1 MMQILYKLQIVN
13 NKFTLSLYT
22 ESMKTLLF
30 MFIITFLI
38 KPIQLSTVYFILFL
52 YFLAKKDYETMYI
65 EKYWIFPSILL
76 LFFCSSYVP
85 VLNRICTSLVFLF
98 VSGTIKLIKSD
109 WIGSADVC
117 YLAFF
122 GFYLGI
128 ERMLVALYISV
139 LLGILWIL
147 YKKKA
152 YPSLYIVFGNWCM
165 DCRFER
171 IYDFLF
177 SNESFFLRTSNIYI
191 IKLNMMTLK

>member
-13 NKFTLSLYT
+13 IIFTLSLYT

-38 KPIQLSTVYFILFL
+38 KPLQLSTVYLVLFL

-85 VLNRICTSLVFLF
+85 LLNRVSTSLVFLF

-117 YLAFF
+117 YLVF
-122 GFYLGI
+122 LGI

-147 YKKKA
+147 YKKKHILPYVSCLA
-152 YPSLYIVFGNWCM
+152 IGVWIAVLKGYTIFYFLMN
-165 DCRFER
+165 
-171 IYDFLF
+171 LF
-177 SNESFFLRTSNIYI
+177 S
-191 IKLNMMTLK
+191 

>member
-38 KPIQLSTVYFILFL
+38 KPLQLSTVYLVLFL
-52 YFLAKKDYETMYI
+52 YFLAKKDNETMYI
-65 EKYWIFPSILL
+65 EKYWIFPSILF

-85 VLNRICTSLVFLF
+85 LLNRVCTSLAFLF

-117 YLAFF
+117 YLSFF

-147 YKKKA
+147 YKKKHIL
-152 YPSLYIVFGNWCM
+152 PYISCLAIGVWLPF
-165 DCRFER
+165 
-171 IYDFLF
+171 
-177 SNESFFLRTSNIYI
+177 
-191 IKLNMMTLK
+191 

>member
-1 MMQILYKLQIVN
+1 
-13 NKFTLSLYT
+13 
-22 ESMKTLLF
+22 
-30 MFIITFLI
+30 
-38 KPIQLSTVYFILFL
+38 
-52 YFLAKKDYETMYI
+52 MYI

-85 VLNRICTSLVFLF
+85 LLNRVSTSLVFLF

-117 YLAFF
+117 YLVFF

-147 YKKKA
+147 YKK
-152 YPSLYIVFGNWCM
+152 SI
-165 DCRFER
+165 
-171 IYDFLF
+171 
-177 SNESFFLRTSNIYI
+177 SFPMYRVWQLVYGLPF
-191 IKLNMMTLK
+191 

>member
-22 ESMKTLLF
+22 ESMKTLFL
-30 MFIITFLI
+30 MLIITFLI
-38 KPIQLSTVYFILFL
+38 KPFQLSTVYFVLFL

-65 EKYWIFPSILL
+65 EKYWVFPSILL

-85 VLNRICTSLVFLF
+85 LLNRICTSLVFLF

-117 YLAFF
+117 YLVFF

-139 LLGILWIL
+139 LLGILWIS

>member
-52 YFLAKKDYETMYI
+52 YFLAKKDYETMHI

-85 VLNRICTSLVFLF
+85 LLNRVCTSLAFLF

-117 YLAFF
+117 HLAFF

-128 ERMLVALYISV
+128 ERMLVALYTSV

-147 YKKKA
+147 YKKKHIL
-152 YPSLYIVFGNWCM
+152 PYISCLAMGVWIAVLKGYTIFYFLMN
-165 DCRFER
+165 
-171 IYDFLF
+171 LF
-177 SNESFFLRTSNIYI
+177 S
-191 IKLNMMTLK
+191 

>member
-52 YFLAKKDYETMYI
+52 YFLAKKDYETMHI
-65 EKYWIFPSILL
+65 EKYWIFPSLL
-76 LFFCSSYVP
+76 FLFFCSSYVP
-85 VLNRICTSLVFLF
+85 LLNRVCTSLAFLF

-128 ERMLVALYISV
+128 ERMLVALYTSV

-152 YPSLYIVFGNWCM
+152 YPSLYIVFGNGCM

>member
-85 VLNRICTSLVFLF
+85 LLNRICTSLAFLF

-128 ERMLVALYISV
+128 ERMLVALYTSV

-152 YPSLYIVFGNWCM
+152 YPSLYIVFGNGCM

>member
-13 NKFTLSLYT
+13 IIFTLSLYT
-22 ESMKTLLF
+22 ESMKTLFL
-30 MFIITFLI
+30 MLIITFLI
-38 KPIQLSTVYFILFL
+38 KPFQLSTVYFVLFL

-85 VLNRICTSLVFLF
+85 LLNRVSTSLVFLF

-117 YLAFF
+117 YLFFF

-147 YKKKA
+147 YKK
-152 YPSLYIVFGNWCM
+152 SI
-165 DCRFER
+165 
-171 IYDFLF
+171 
-177 SNESFFLRTSNIYI
+177 SFPMYRVWQLVYGLPF
-191 IKLNMMTLK
+191 

>member
-52 YFLAKKDYETMYI
+52 YFLAKKDYETMHI
-65 EKYWIFPSILL
+65 EKYWIFPSLL
-76 LFFCSSYVP
+76 FLFFCSSYVP
-85 VLNRICTSLVFLF
+85 LLNRVCTSLAFLF

-128 ERMLVALYISV
+128 ERMLVALYTSV

-147 YKKKA
+147 YKKKHIL
-152 YPSLYIVFGNWCM
+152 PYISCLAMGIWIAVLKGYTIFYFLMN
-165 DCRFER
+165 
-171 IYDFLF
+171 LF
-177 SNESFFLRTSNIYI
+177 S
-191 IKLNMMTLK
+191 

>member
-1 MMQILYKLQIVN
+1 MNQEWN
-13 NKFTLSLYT
+13 NYISYTPKFISHYCPPDCPLNSSPLENLDTQ
-22 ESMKTLLF
+22 SMKTLLF

-38 KPIQLSTVYFILFL
+38 KPFQLSTVYFVLFL

-65 EKYWIFPSILL
+65 EKYWVFPSILL

-85 VLNRICTSLVFLF
+85 LLNRVCTSLVFLF

-117 YLAFF
+117 YLTFF

-147 YKKKA
+147 YKKTH
-152 YPSLYIVFGNWCM
+152 LIN
-165 DCRFER
+165 
-171 IYDFLF
+171 
-177 SNESFFLRTSNIYI
+177 
-191 IKLNMMTLK
+191 

>member
-22 ESMKTLLF
+22 ESMKTLFL
-30 MFIITFLI
+30 MLIITFLI
-38 KPIQLSTVYFILFL
+38 KPFQLSTVYFVLFL

-85 VLNRICTSLVFLF
+85 LLNRVCTSLVFLF

-117 YLAFF
+117 YLVFF

-139 LLGILWIL
+139 LLGMLWIL

-152 YPSLYIVFGNWCM
+152 YPSLCIVFGNWCM

-171 IYDFLF
+171 IYDILF

>member
-13 NKFTLSLYT
+13 IIFTLGLYT

-38 KPIQLSTVYFILFL
+38 KPLQLSTVYLVLFL

-85 VLNRICTSLVFLF
+85 LLNRVSTSLVFLF

-117 YLAFF
+117 YLVFF
-122 GFYLGI
+122 G
-128 ERMLVALYISV
+128 LYISV

-147 YKKKA
+147 YKKKHILPYVSCLA
-152 YPSLYIVFGNWCM
+152 IGVWIAVLKGYTIFYFLMN
-165 DCRFER
+165 
-171 IYDFLF
+171 LF
-177 SNESFFLRTSNIYI
+177 S
-191 IKLNMMTLK
+191 

>member
-13 NKFTLSLYT
+13 IIFTLSLYT

-38 KPIQLSTVYFILFL
+38 KPFQLSTVYFVLFL

-85 VLNRICTSLVFLF
+85 LLNRVCTSLVFLF

-117 YLAFF
+117 YLTFF

-139 LLGILWIL
+139 LLGYFGFYI
-147 YKKKA
+147 KK
-152 YPSLYIVFGNWCM
+152 SI
-165 DCRFER
+165 
-171 IYDFLF
+171 
-177 SNESFFLRTSNIYI
+177 SFHMCHVYASVYGLPF
-191 IKLNMMTLK
+191 

>member
-13 NKFTLSLYT
+13 IIFTLSLYT
-22 ESMKTLLF
+22 ESMKTLFL
-30 MFIITFLI
+30 MLIITFLI
-38 KPIQLSTVYFILFL
+38 KPFQLSTVYFVLFL

-65 EKYWIFPSILL
+65 EKYWVFPSILL

-85 VLNRICTSLVFLF
+85 LLNRICTSLSFLF
-98 VSGTIKLIKSD
+98 VSGIIKLIKSD

-117 YLAFF
+117 YLTFF

-152 YPSLYIVFGNWCM
+152 YPSICIMLMHWCM
-165 DCRFER
+165 DCDFER
-171 IYDFLF
+171 IHSILF
-177 SNESFFLRTSNIYI
+177 SNKSFFLRTSNIYI

>member
-38 KPIQLSTVYFILFL
+38 KPLQLSTVYLVLFL

-117 YLAFF
+117 YLVFF

>member
-65 EKYWIFPSILL
+65 EKYWIFPSLL
-76 LFFCSSYVP
+76 FLFFCSSYVP
-85 VLNRICTSLVFLF
+85 LLNRVCTSLAFLF

>member
-22 ESMKTLLF
+22 ESMKTLFL
-30 MFIITFLI
+30 MLIITFLI
-38 KPIQLSTVYFILFL
+38 KPFQLSTVYFVLFL

-85 VLNRICTSLVFLF
+85 LLNRICTSLAFLF

-117 YLAFF
+117 YLVFF

>member
-1 MMQILYKLQIVN
+1 MQILYKLQIVN
-13 NKFTLSLYT
+13 IIFTLSLYT
-22 ESMKTLLF
+22 ESMKTLFL
-30 MFIITFLI
+30 MLIITFLI
-38 KPIQLSTVYFILFL
+38 KPFQLSTVYFVLFL

-85 VLNRICTSLVFLF
+85 LLNRVSTSLVFLF

-117 YLAFF
+117 YLFFF

-147 YKKKA
+147 YKK
-152 YPSLYIVFGNWCM
+152 SI
-165 DCRFER
+165 
-171 IYDFLF
+171 
-177 SNESFFLRTSNIYI
+177 SFPMYRVWQLVYGLPF
-191 IKLNMMTLK
+191 

>member
-13 NKFTLSLYT
+13 IIFTLSLYT
-22 ESMKTLLF
+22 ESMKTLFF
-30 MFIITFLI
+30 MLIITFLI
-38 KPIQLSTVYFILFL
+38 KPFQLSTVYFVLFL

-65 EKYWIFPSILL
+65 EKYWVFPSILL

-85 VLNRICTSLVFLF
+85 LLNRICTSLVFLF

-117 YLAFF
+117 YLTFF

-147 YKKKA
+147 YKKTHLIKQD
-152 YPSLYIVFGNWCM
+152 I
-165 DCRFER
+165 D
-171 IYDFLF
+171 
-177 SNESFFLRTSNIYI
+177 I
-191 IKLNMMTLK
+191 INVK

>member
-22 ESMKTLLF
+22 ESMKTLFF
-30 MFIITFLI
+30 MLIITFLI
-38 KPIQLSTVYFILFL
+38 KPFQLSTVYLVLFL

-117 YLAFF
+117 YLTFF
-122 GFYLGI
+122 GLYLGI
-128 ERMLVALYISV
+128 ERMLVALYISI
-139 LLGILWIL
+139 LLGFLWIL

-152 YPSLYIVFGNWCM
+152 YPSICVMLMHRCM

-171 IYDFLF
+171 IYDFSF
-177 SNESFFLRTSNIYI
+177 SNKSFFLRISNIYI

>member
-13 NKFTLSLYT
+13 IIFTLSLYT
-22 ESMKTLLF
+22 ESMKTLFL
-30 MFIITFLI
+30 MLIITFLI
-38 KPIQLSTVYFILFL
+38 KPFQLSTVYFVLFL

-85 VLNRICTSLVFLF
+85 LLNRVSTSLVFLF

-109 WIGSADVC
+109 WIGSADV
-117 YLAFF
+117 LLFDFF
-122 GFYLGI
+122 WIYLGI

-147 YKKKA
+147 YKKKHILPYVSCLA
-152 YPSLYIVFGNWCM
+152 NWCM

-171 IYDFLF
+171 IYDILF

>member
-13 NKFTLSLYT
+13 IIFTLSLYT
-22 ESMKTLLF
+22 ESMKTLFL
-30 MFIITFLI
+30 MLIITFLI
-38 KPIQLSTVYFILFL
+38 KPFQLSTVYLVLFL

-117 YLAFF
+117 YLVFF

-147 YKKKA
+147 YKKKHIL
-152 YPSLYIVFGNWCM
+152 PYISCLAIGVWIADLKGYTIFYFLMN
-165 DCRFER
+165 
-171 IYDFLF
+171 LF
-177 SNESFFLRTSNIYI
+177 S
-191 IKLNMMTLK
+191 